1 MSTPWGRY
9 TSCYF
14 FPPYRDPST
23 RAMHRYI
30 WTEICCRWDPSMRA
44 SHRSSNGSMTIVDP
58 SIRWIDVIESIYDRC
73 IDRHLYIVHRSIV
86 SIDIDHISIHRS
98 CIWSTRRIHCVFRWS
113 MYRMSMDWSMTMDR
127 REGYIAYFVIDPSQC
142 ILLDDDG
149 STIDPIT
156 IDGSIVTRS
165 TMTIDPSIV
174 IGSITIEYFILVNGS
189 SRSVSFSMTID
200 RRSIRW
206 RSIDP
211 FDLYPVTIDGSIVTR
226 SGHDRWLDSVMI
238 DGSIVTRSIDEY
250 EVLSLYIL
258 VEYLILY
265 GSVEY

>member
-1 MSTPWGRY
+1 MSIFNFSKNYWQKNRKIFFVIFFLKFKFLDCLSLTSMPWGPY

-73 IDRHLYIVHRSIV
+73 IDRHRYIVHRSIV

-98 CIWSTRRIHCVFRWS
+98 YIWSTRRIHCVFRWS

-149 STIDPIT
+149 STIDRSDH
-156 IDGSIVTRS
+156 DGW
-165 TMTIDPSIV
+165 
-174 IGSITIEYFILVNGS
+174 
-189 SRSVSFSMTID
+189 ID
-200 RRSIRW
+200 RHSINNDD
-206 RSIDP
+206 RSIDC
-211 FDLYPVTIDGSIVTR
+211 DRID
-226 SGHDRWLDSVMI
+226 HDRVLH
-238 DGSIVTRSIDEY
+238 TRQWIE
-250 EVLSLYIL
+250 
-258 VEYLILY
+258 
-265 GSVEY
+265 